1 MTTEKPFVMTCSVD
15 GWLITF
21 LLRANGKTA
30 VRVSN
35 NKRILVGVDNQSE
48 AAKLAAEL
56 VDVDLWPAFANSL
69 KPSCF
74 AEQLF
79 TSYENKLNTVLSRVS
94 GCL

>member
-1 MTTEKPFVMTCSVD
+1 MAATEKPFVMTCSVD
-15 GWLITF
+15 GRFISF
-21 LLRANGKTA
+21 MLRANGKTS
-30 VRVSN
+30 VRVAEKS
-35 NKRILVGVDNQSE
+35 KFLVGSDNQSE

-79 TSYENKLNTVLSRVS
+79 S
-94 GCL
+94 